1 MNEKKKHVHQGMSSR
16 SFIDA
21 DYVMTVIG
29 LKPGSVFLDAG
40 CGDGHMSFA
49 AARVVGQGGKVYA
62 VDSYEEALETVKRE
76 AEGWKVVNVE
86 PILADITASLPLP
99 DTCVDVVF
107 MSNVL
112 HGLVENEEIVSAFKE
127 IVRVL
132 RKGGT
137 LAVVDFKKEETPM
150 GPPLAIRLTPDEVS
164 GIIAAY
170 GFITV
175 KAEPVGAWHYALTAR
190 KT

>member
-1 MNEKKKHVHQGMSSR
+1 MNEKKKHVHSGMSSR
-16 SFIDA
+16 SFLDA

-29 LKPGSVFLDAG
+29 LKPGNVFLDAG

-62 VDSYEEALETVKRE
+62 VDAYVESLDEVKRE
-76 AEGWKVVNVE
+76 MKGWKVVNVE
-86 PILADITASLPLP
+86 PVQADITAALPLP
-99 DTCVDVVF
+99 DASVDVVF
-107 MSNVL
+107 LSNVL
-112 HGLVENEEIVSAFKE
+112 HGLVENEEIVEAFNE

-150 GPPLAIRLTPDEVS
+150 GPPLVIRLTPDEVS
-164 GIIAAY
+164 GIIAGY

>member
-1 MNEKKKHVHQGMSSR
+1 MNEKKKHLHQGMTSR
-16 SFIDA
+16 SFLDA

-29 LKPGSVFLDAG
+29 LKPGNVFLDAG

-49 AARVVGQGGKVYA
+49 AARVVGRDGRVYA
-62 VDSYEEALETVKRE
+62 VDSYEESLDAVRGEIRS
-76 AEGWKVVNVE
+76 WKVDNVE
-86 PILADITASLPLP
+86 PLLADITAALPIP
-99 DTCVDVVF
+99 DASVDVF
-107 MSNVL
+107 FLSNVL
-112 HGLVENEEIVSAFKE
+112 HGLVENEEIVPAFGE

-132 RKGGT
+132 KRGGT
-137 LAVVDFKKEETPM
+137 LAVVDYKKEDTPL
-150 GPPLAIRLTPDEVS
+150 GPPLSVRLTPDEVS
-164 GIIAAY
+164 GIIAGY